1 MASTVALGDW
11 VQGSE
16 KFLVAGLK
24 KSTAGSSAIARGK
37 VIGLGVSTAGVWAVA
52 PTSFVGKTGICT
64 HTNIDADDN
73 FTGLV
78 GGGTGYVKADGT
90 IKPYSPVQLSG
101 STAGE
106 VVEYTVATI
115 ATTPTQANVQDA
127 RDAMRKIVGF
137 YVGHADEGDGGTGRL
152 ITDAADG
159 DTIKIGLVRSQ

>member
-16 KFLVAGLK
+16 KYLVAELK

-37 VIGLGVSTAGVWAVA
+37 VIGLSVATAGVWAVA

-64 HTNIDADDN
+64 HTNIDSDAQ

-78 GGGTGYVKADGT
+78 GGGRGYVTADGP
-90 IKPYSPVQLSG
+90 IKPHEPVQVSG

-106 VVEYTVATI
+106 VVQYTVATI

-127 RDAMRKIVGF
+127 RDQMRKIVGF
-137 YVGHADEGDGGTGRL
+137 YKGHKDEGDGGTGRL

-159 DTIKIGLVRSQ
+159 DVIKIELVRSQ